1 MWKKE
6 ARNAGK
12 KTGEKNRGKK
22 DNRGISI

>member
-12 KTGEKNRGKK
+12 KAGEKNRGKK